1 MNTQRNVFVT
11 GAASG
16 IGEATAR
23 MFAGQG
29 WSVMLNARR
38 EDRLRELL
46 RELPGRGHHIC
57 AGDYS
62 RQATMDQASGLID
75 SAWDGRLHAVVNCA
89 GVCGQVSL
97 LDTPLEEW
105 HRMFDMMVNGGL
117 LTTRLGARHMK
128 PGGKIVHVTSIHW
141 NHAEAGGSAYSMA
154 KAALAQMVRA
164 GAVELA
170 PLGININAVAP
181 GFVKTPMSVTADG
194 QDETE
199 GDWFRINYVEGHQ
212 MPARRPGR
220 AEEVARVCCFLAGEG
235 ADYMTGETV
244 HVDGGLTI
252 TF

>member
-117 LTTRLGARHMK
+117 LTTRA
-128 PGGKIVHVTSIHW
+128 
-141 NHAEAGGSAYSMA
+141 GSAA
-154 KAALAQMVRA
+154 H
-164 GAVELA
+164 E
-170 PLGININAVAP
+170 
-181 GFVKTPMSVTADG
+181 
-194 QDETE
+194 
-199 GDWFRINYVEGHQ
+199 
-212 MPARRPGR
+212 ARR
-220 AEEVARVCCFLAGEG
+220 
-235 ADYMTGETV
+235 
-244 HVDGGLTI
+244 
-252 TF
+252 

>member
-141 NHAEAGGSAYSMA
+141 NHAE
-154 KAALAQMVRA
+154 
-164 GAVELA
+164 GAC
-170 PLGININAVAP
+170 
-181 GFVKTPMSVTADG
+181 K
-194 QDETE
+194 
-199 GDWFRINYVEGHQ
+199 
-212 MPARRPGR
+212 
-220 AEEVARVCCFLAGEG
+220 
-235 ADYMTGETV
+235 
-244 HVDGGLTI
+244 
-252 TF
+252 